1 MRRHLPKTQYSDET
15 PGFPVYGISRKR
27 GRGRGVPLRAS
38 KGKGGPILYLG
49 LFFGPTRS
57 NFFCRSDALY
67 GLVGGSTQPSVA
79 SDLT

>member
-1 MRRHLPKTQYSDET
+1 MYLGVFRDLAGIRIRDFPYT
-15 PGFPVYGISRKR
+15 GFPVYEEG
-27 GRGRGVPLRAS
+27 GGGVPLRAS

-49 LFFGPTRS
+49 RFFGPTRS